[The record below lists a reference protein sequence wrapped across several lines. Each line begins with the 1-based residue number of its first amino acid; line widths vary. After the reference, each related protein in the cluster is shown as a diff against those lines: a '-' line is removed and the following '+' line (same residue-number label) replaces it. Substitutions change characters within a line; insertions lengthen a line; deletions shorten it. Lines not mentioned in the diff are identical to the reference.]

1 MPTTNRELFFDAEE
15 FWRDKEY
22 KKWVVRLS
30 SRKTNNRM
38 EGKKKEYVDIKYVTA
53 KTAERAILVA
63 KDNCFSL
70 KGKIYGTARLAEP
83 SDFGIKS

>member
-1 MPTTNRELFFDAEE
+1 MPTTNRELFFDAVEY
-15 FWRDKEY
+15 WKDKEY

-30 SRKTNNRM
+30 ARKTNYRNQ
-38 EGKKKEYVDIKYVTA
+38 GKKKEYVDIKLVTA

-70 KGKIYGTARLAEP
+70 KGKIHCNFSEALTHL
-83 SDFGIKS
+83 